1 MQVEE
6 AIDLILTLG
15 SGTAYMTA
23 LDPANAWNTAEYQ
36 SANLY
41 DLLSIIN
48 WRLMRYGGPKQYEPI
63 PVPRPGDAK
72 RKARQQA
79 ISQDRA
85 ASVAAKLKN
94 TKWEDI

>member
-1 MQVEE
+1 VQAEE

-15 SGTAYMTA
+15 AGTAYMTA
-23 LDPANAWNTAEYQ
+23 LNPANAWSIAEHQ

-48 WRLMRYGGPKQYEPI
+48 WRLMRYAGPKQYAPAPI
-63 PVPRPGDAK
+63 PRPGDAR

-79 ISQDRA
+79 ISQERA

-94 TKWEDI
+94 TKWEDV